1 MKTISKGLAV
11 VLAAGLA
18 AATPAF
24 AQMGGR
30 GGGMGMIGGSCP
42 TMGMMNGGMGPGGMA
57 QGGGPGMGQP
67 GMGQPGMGQSGM
79 GRRGG
84 GMGVMVDA
92 RLTYLK
98 GQLAITEA
106 QEPAWAAYAAA
117 VKGRVD
123 TMQGNRAGMM
133 DAMENGNAVE
143 RMDVRIAA
151 MEAMLDAL
159 KATRDATVALYDA
172 LDADQKLLADDL
184 IGNDCGAM

>member
-1 MKTISKGLAV
+1 MKTMSRGLAV
-11 VLAAGLA
+11 MLAAGLIA
-18 AATPAF
+18 AAPAF

-42 TMGMMNGGMGPGGMA
+42 TMGMMNGGGMGPNAMG
-57 QGGGPGMGQP
+57 QGQP
-67 GMGQPGMGQSGM
+67 GMG
-79 GRRGG
+79 RRGA

-117 VKGRVD
+117 VKGRID
-123 TMQGNRAGMM
+123 TMQGNRAGML
-133 DAMENGNAVE
+133 DAMENGNAVD

-159 KATRDATVALYDA
+159 KATRAATVALYDA
-172 LDADQKLLADDL
+172 LSPDQKAVADDL